1 MSRLPITFQRLHTQG
16 RKALIPY
23 LTPAYP
29 HPDITPSLMHALV
42 QAGADIIELGIPF
55 SDPSADGPAI
65 QYANELALAHGM
77 TLPRVLDIVREFRRQ
92 NTRTP
97 VVLMGYANPVEQYD
111 QHEQPGAFAAAAG
124 QAGVDGVLIV
134 DYPLEVSAQ
143 LAHDLANHGMD
154 LILLLTPAT
163 SDERIQQIAQRAS
176 GYAYCVSVKGV
187 TGTQALELDLV
198 RHTLE
203 RARRHIRLPLGVG
216 FGIRDA
222 DTAQA
227 VARHADAII
236 VGSWLLEN
244 LRDKSPN
251 DALHAA
257 RNLIDTL
264 RRHLDAIVAPVS

>member
-1 MSRLPITFQRLHTQG
+1 MSRLPLTFQRLRTQG

-29 HPDITPSLMHALV
+29 HPDITPALMHALV

-65 QYANELALAHGM
+65 QHANEQALAHGM

-97 VVLMGYANPVEQYD
+97 VVLMGYANPIEQYD
-111 QHEQPGAFAAAAG
+111 QHQQAGAFAQAAG

-143 LAHDLANHGMD
+143 LAQDLASYGVD

-163 SDERIQQIAQRAS
+163 SDERIRHIAQRAS

-187 TGTQALELDLV
+187 TGSQALELDLV

-216 FGIRDA
+216 FGIRNA

-227 VARHADAII
+227 VARHADAVI
-236 VGSWLLEN
+236 VGSWLLESLRGKTPEAALLAAKDLIEN
-244 LRDKSPN
+244 LRRRLD
-251 DALHAA
+251 D
-257 RNLIDTL
+257 IVDT
-264 RRHLDAIVAPVS
+264 AS